1 MARESRPPKRLIAVV
16 LVVYSLLAGG
26 GIALILMGQNLVGE
40 ALFILSVPIGPAW
53 FFWTRRRY
61 FR

>member
-26 GIALILMGQNLVGE
+26 GIALRLMGQNLVGE
-40 ALFILSVPIGPAW
+40 ALFILSIPIPPAW
-53 FFWTRRRY
+53 LFWTRRRY
-61 FR
+61 CR